1 MRDLSKSKTIM
12 TIARKDELP
21 LSVIQIDVNAYESI
35 KAGVD
40 KIFSDTKRIV
50 VLVNNAGYGLF
61 GAVED
66 LNMNGI
72 IVQFDTNFF
81 GVIRLTKL
89 VLPIMRNQMKG
100 TISKY

>member
-40 KIFSDTKRIV
+40 KIFADTKRIV
-50 VLVNNAGYGLF
+50 VLVNNAGYG
-61 GAVED
+61 
-66 LNMNGI
+66 
-72 IVQFDTNFF
+72 
-81 GVIRLTKL
+81 VIWSCRRFEYEWNNSS
-89 VLPIMRNQMKG
+89 I
-100 TISKY
+100 